1 METIKEEDGDMMEL
15 ALVKTLLSKEFYDQH
30 KGIRCPDRIFSK
42 DVRKIKQA
50 LDTAMETYGGDLSV
64 SDLQAVFNRVNASMT
79 TATRTAYEDLFKRIE
94 IAEPI
99 KGEIAEDTL
108 SQLFQQHVGD
118 LVANL
123 GFDFVNG
130 TENSLEPLRK
140 LLEEYKDDFTPN
152 LRVEWDDHSLDTIL
166 DATALESKWK
176 FNIPSLA
183 RRVEGISGGHLIL
196 VGARPNTGKT
206 SFHASIVAAADGF
219 AHQGAKI
226 TVLCNE
232 EAYTRVAAR
241 YISASTL
248 MTIKEVRINKAL
260 AASRYNSIKENIQ
273 FKDSTG
279 KGMDWVE
286 SVVKYER
293 PDIVILDMGDKFAD
307 IRSERSDIT
316 LKAAAIHA
324 RNIAKQYDCA
334 VVWMSQL
341 SAEAEGRADLNQ
353 AMMEGSKTGKAA
365 EADLMVLIGKTQQAE
380 GEDEDPIRYLN
391 IAKNKLNGFQGKITC
406 QLDGPRS
413 LYSA

>member
-1 METIKEEDGDMMEL
+1 MMEL
-15 ALVKTLLSKEFYDQH
+15 ALIKTLLNREFYNQH
-30 KGIRCPDRIFSK
+30 KGIRCPDKIFSK

-50 LDTAMETYGGDLSV
+50 LDTAMETYDDDFNV
-64 SDLQAVFNRVNASMT
+64 SDLQAVFNRINASMT

-94 IAEPI
+94 LAEPI

-130 TENSLEPLRK
+130 AKNSLEPLRK

-176 FNIPSLA
+176 FNIPSLG
-183 RRVEGISGGHLIL
+183 RRVEGISGGHLVL

-206 SFHASIVAAADGF
+206 SFHSSLVAAGGGF
-219 AHQGAKI
+219 AQQGAKCI
-226 TVLCNE
+226 VLCNE

-248 MTIKEVRINKAL
+248 MTMKEIHTNKAL
-260 AASRYNSIKENIQ
+260 AAKRYNYIKDNIH

-286 SVVKYER
+286 SVVKYQK

-307 IRSERSDIT
+307 IKSERSDIT

-324 RNIAKQYDCA
+324 RNIAKQYNCA
-334 VVWMSQL
+334 VLWMSQL

-365 EADLMVLIGKTQQAE
+365 EADLMILIGKTQQAE
-380 GEDEDPIRYLN
+380 GEEEDPKRYLN
-391 IAKNKLNGFQGKITC
+391 IAKNKLNGYQGKITC
-406 QLDGPRS
+406 MLDGSRS
-413 LYSA
+413 LYTA

>member
-380 GEDEDPIRYLN
+380 GEEDDPIRYLN

-406 QLDGPRS
+406 QLDGSRS
-413 LYSA
+413 LYTA

>member
-1 METIKEEDGDMMEL
+1 MMEL
-15 ALVKTLLSKEFYDQH
+15 ALLKTLLNREFYNQH
-30 KGIRCPDRIFSK
+30 KGLQCPDKIFSK

-50 LDTAMETYGGDLSV
+50 LDTAMETYDTDLSV
-64 SDLQAVFNRVNASMT
+64 SDLQAVFNRINASMT

-99 KGEIAEDTL
+99 KGEIANDTL

-130 TENSLEPLRK
+130 AENSLEPLRK

-152 LRVEWDDHSLDTIL
+152 LRVEWDDHSLDTVL
-166 DATALESKWK
+166 AATALESKWS

-183 RRVEGISGGHLIL
+183 RRVEGISDGHFFL

-206 SFHASIVAAADGF
+206 SFHASIVAGADGF
-219 AHQGAKI
+219 AHQGANCI
-226 TVLCNE
+226 VLCNE

-248 MTIKEVRINKAL
+248 MTMKEVDENPAL
-260 AASRYNSIKENIQ
+260 AASRYSSINKRIK
-273 FKDSTG
+273 FKDTTG
-279 KGMDWVE
+279 KNMAWVE
-286 SVVKYER
+286 SVVKHER

-307 IRSERSDIT
+307 ISSERSDIT

-324 RNIAKQYDCA
+324 RNIAKQYKCA
-334 VVWMSQL
+334 VIWMSQL
-341 SAEAEGRADLNQ
+341 SAEAEGRSDLNQ

-365 EADLMVLIGKTQQAE
+365 EADLMILIGKTQQVE
-380 GEDEDPIRYLN
+380 GEEEDPIRYLN

-406 QLDGPRS
+406 SLDGARS
-413 LYSA
+413 LYSS

>member
-1 METIKEEDGDMMEL
+1 MMEL
-15 ALVKTLLSKEFYDQH
+15 ALIKTLLDREFYNQH
-30 KGIRCPDRIFSK
+30 KGIRCPDKIFSK

-50 LDTAMETYGGDLSV
+50 LDTAMETYDDDFNV
-64 SDLQAVFNRVNASMT
+64 SDLQAVFNRINASMT

-94 IAEPI
+94 LAEPI

-130 TENSLEPLRK
+130 AENSLEPLRK

-152 LRVEWDDHSLDTIL
+152 LRVEWDDHSLDTVL
-166 DATALESKWK
+166 AATALESKWS

-183 RRVEGISGGHLIL
+183 RRVEGISDGHFFL

-206 SFHASIVAAADGF
+206 SFHASIVAGADGF
-219 AHQGAKI
+219 AHQGANCI
-226 TVLCNE
+226 VLCNE

-248 MTIKEVRINKAL
+248 MTMKEVDENPAL
-260 AASRYNSIKENIQ
+260 AASRYSSINKRIK
-273 FKDSTG
+273 FKDTTG
-279 KGMDWVE
+279 KNMAWVE
-286 SVVKYER
+286 SVVKHER
-293 PDIVILDMGDKFAD
+293 PDIVVLDMGDKFAD
-307 IRSERSDIT
+307 ISSERSDIT

-324 RNIAKQYDCA
+324 RNIAKQYKCA
-334 VVWMSQL
+334 VIWMSQL
-341 SAEAEGRADLNQ
+341 SAEAEGRSDLNQ

-365 EADLMVLIGKTQQAE
+365 EADLMILIGKTQQVE
-380 GEDEDPIRYLN
+380 GEEEDPIRYLN

-406 QLDGPRS
+406 SLDGARS
-413 LYSA
+413 LYSS

>member
-1 METIKEEDGDMMEL
+1 
-15 ALVKTLLSKEFYDQH
+15 
-30 KGIRCPDRIFSK
+30 
-42 DVRKIKQA
+42 
-50 LDTAMETYGGDLSV
+50 METYDGDLSV
-64 SDLQAVFNRVNASMT
+64 SDLQAVFNRINASMT

-206 SFHASIVAAADGF
+206 SFHASLVAAANGF
-219 AHQGAKI
+219 AHQGAKCI
-226 TVLCNE
+226 VLCNE

-248 MTIKEVRINKAL
+248 MTIKEVHTNKAL
-260 AASRYNSIKENIQ
+260 AAKRYNSIKDKVQ

-391 IAKNKLNGFQGKITC
+391 IAKNKLNGYQGKITC

>member
-1 METIKEEDGDMMEL
+1 MMEL

-30 KGIRCPDRIFSK
+30 KGIRCPDKIFSK

-50 LDTAMETYGGDLSV
+50 LDAAMETYGGDLSV
-64 SDLQAVFNRVNASMT
+64 SDLQAVFNRLNASMT
-79 TATRTAYEDLFKRIE
+79 TATRTAYEDLFKRIDM
-94 IAEPI
+94 AEPI

-130 TENSLEPLRK
+130 AENSLEPLRK

-152 LRVEWDDHSLDTIL
+152 LRVEWDDHSLDTVL
-166 DATALESKWK
+166 DGLALESKWT

-206 SFHASIVAAADGF
+206 SFHASLVAADGGF
-219 AHQGAKI
+219 AHQGAKCI
-226 TVLCNE
+226 ILCNE
-232 EAYTRVAAR
+232 EGYRRVASR
-241 YISASTL
+241 YISASSL
-248 MTIKEVRINKAL
+248 MTVKEALQNKAL
-260 AASRYNSIKENIQ
+260 ANKRYYPVSKNILIK
-273 FKDSTG
+273 DCTG

-286 SVVKYER
+286 SVVKYEK

-307 IRSERSDIT
+307 IRSERTDIT

-334 VVWMSQL
+334 VMWMSQL

-365 EADLMVLIGKTQQAE
+365 EADLMILIGKTQQVE

-406 QLDGPRS
+406 QLDGSRS

>member
-1 METIKEEDGDMMEL
+1 MEL
-15 ALVKTLLSKEFYDQH
+15 ALIKTLLDREFYNNH
-30 KGIRCPDRIFSK
+30 KGIRCPDKIFSK

-50 LDTAMETYGGDLSV
+50 LDTAMETYDNDFTV
-64 SDLQAVFNRVNASMT
+64 SDLQAVFNRINASMT

-94 IAEPI
+94 LAEPI

-130 TENSLEPLRK
+130 AENSLEPLRK

-183 RRVEGISGGHLIL
+183 RRVEGISGGHFIL

-206 SFHASIVAAADGF
+206 SFHASVVAGANGF
-219 AHQGAKI
+219 AHQGAKCI
-226 TVLCNE
+226 VLCNE

-248 MTIKEVRINKAL
+248 MTIKEIHGNKAL
-260 AASRYNSIKENIQ
+260 AASRYNSIKDNIQ

-293 PDIVILDMGDKFAD
+293 PDIVILDMGDKFSE
-307 IRSERSDIT
+307 IKSERTDIT

-324 RNIAKQYDCA
+324 RNISKQYDCA
-334 VVWMSQL
+334 VIWMSQL

-380 GEDEDPIRYLN
+380 GEEEDPVRYLN
-391 IAKNKLNGFQGKITC
+391 IAKNKLNGYQGKITC
-406 QLDGPRS
+406 MLDGSRS
-413 LYSA
+413 VYSS

>member
-1 METIKEEDGDMMEL
+1 MEL
-15 ALVKTLLSKEFYDQH
+15 ALLKTLLNREFYNQH
-30 KGIRCPDRIFSK
+30 KGLQCPDKIFSK

-50 LDTAMETYGGDLSV
+50 LDTAMETYDTDLSV
-64 SDLQAVFNRVNASMT
+64 SDLQAVFNRINASMT

-94 IAEPI
+94 IAQPI
-99 KGEIAEDTL
+99 KDEIANDTL

-130 TENSLEPLRK
+130 AENSLEPLRK

-152 LRVEWDDHSLDTIL
+152 LRVEWDDHSLDTVL
-166 DATALESKWK
+166 AATALESKWS

-183 RRVEGISGGHLIL
+183 RRVEGISDGHFFL

-206 SFHASIVAAADGF
+206 SFHASIVAGADGF
-219 AHQGAKI
+219 AHQGANCI
-226 TVLCNE
+226 VLCNE

-248 MTIKEVRINKAL
+248 MTMKEVDENPAL
-260 AASRYNSIKENIQ
+260 AASRYSSINKRIK
-273 FKDSTG
+273 FKDTTG
-279 KGMDWVE
+279 KNMAWVE
-286 SVVKYER
+286 SVVKHER
-293 PDIVILDMGDKFAD
+293 PDIVVLDMGDKFAD
-307 IRSERSDIT
+307 ISSERSDIT

-324 RNIAKQYDCA
+324 RNIAKQYKCA
-334 VVWMSQL
+334 VIWMSQL
-341 SAEAEGRADLNQ
+341 SAEAEGRSDLNQ

-365 EADLMVLIGKTQQAE
+365 EADLMILIGKTQQVE
-380 GEDEDPIRYLN
+380 GEEEDPIRYLN

-406 QLDGPRS
+406 SLDGARS
-413 LYSA
+413 LYSS

>member
-1 METIKEEDGDMMEL
+1 MCIRDR
-15 ALVKTLLSKEFYDQH
+15 FYNQH
-30 KGIRCPDRIFSK
+30 KGLQCPDKIFSK

-50 LDTAMETYGGDLSV
+50 LDTAMETYDTDLSV
-64 SDLQAVFNRVNASMT
+64 SDLQAVFNRINASMT

-94 IAEPI
+94 IAQPI
-99 KGEIAEDTL
+99 KDEIANDTL

-130 TENSLEPLRK
+130 AENSLEPLRK

-152 LRVEWDDHSLDTIL
+152 LRVEWDDHSLDTVL
-166 DATALESKWK
+166 AATALESKWS

-183 RRVEGISGGHLIL
+183 RRVEGISDGHFFL

-206 SFHASIVAAADGF
+206 SFHASIVAGADGF
-219 AHQGAKI
+219 AHQGANCI
-226 TVLCNE
+226 VLCNE

-248 MTIKEVRINKAL
+248 MTMKEVDENPAL
-260 AASRYNSIKENIQ
+260 AASRYSSINKRIK
-273 FKDSTG
+273 FKDTTG
-279 KGMDWVE
+279 KNMAWVE
-286 SVVKYER
+286 SVVKHER
-293 PDIVILDMGDKFAD
+293 PDIVVLDMGDKFAD
-307 IRSERSDIT
+307 ISSERSDIT

-324 RNIAKQYDCA
+324 RNIAKQYKCA
-334 VVWMSQL
+334 VIWMSQL

-380 GEDEDPIRYLN
+380 GEEEDPIRYLN

-406 QLDGPRS
+406 QLDGSRS